1 MDRREIPIRLSG
13 GSAGI
18 QEFMNRLYPQTPRPQ
33 SRVIARDP
41 LGRISVAGP
50 RLPSAD
56 PQPDPRAP
64 FGFRKDVMDRL
75 TGIQPTMGTVPSLPP
90 KKPMSF
96 MDRISPELGTP
107 ASAGLGAAAARGLQ
121 LSGYSEVPVTTAQGL
136 GAMMQ
141 SGMEAFQAAKAAE
154 TAGKRADLA
163 DRLAI
168 ENARTARIKAEPSGP
183 LTGTSKFA
191 QSGNILLGLA
201 AKIKNGTA
209 TAEEKALYSYTYANA
224 VRPDKF
230 TTFDQATGQATTTE
244 VPAMD
249 LPTDIFPRPEGM
261 REPLVTEK
269 PSTQQLKDVLKIKDT
284 AKMLANLNTYRTT
297 LQNPEFSV
305 TQQIGGAAGF
315 PSALASTASSQSEA
329 LRMDLKKLYELG
341 ALVGGDFQIL
351 DNLLTSPNTA
361 KAIKGGRDFL
371 LAQLSQL
378 EKQLELDLAEKGV
391 QLKGTQS
398 LPIIAN
404 DADAYEAAPN
414 YTFIKLPNGN
424 IVFKNPHAG
433 GK

>member
-1 MDRREIPIRLSG
+1 
-13 GSAGI
+13 
-18 QEFMNRLYPQTPRPQ
+18 
-33 SRVIARDP
+33 
-41 LGRISVAGP
+41 
-50 RLPSAD
+50 
-56 PQPDPRAP
+56 
-64 FGFRKDVMDRL
+64 
-75 TGIQPTMGTVPSLPP
+75 MGATPP
-90 KKPMSF
+90 KKPMSL
-96 MDRISPELGTP
+96 MERLSPEFGTP
-107 ASAGLGAAAARGLQ
+107 ASAGLGAAAATGLQ
-121 LSGYSEVPVTTAQGL
+121 LSGYSPTPISTAQGL

-141 SGMEAFQAAKAAE
+141 SGMQAFQAAKAAE
-154 TAGKRADLA
+154 TAEKRADLA

-201 AKIKNGTA
+201 GKIKKGTA

-230 TTFDQATGQATTTE
+230 TTFDQTTGQATTTE

-249 LPTDIFPRPEGM
+249 LPPDIFPRPEGM
-261 REPLVTEK
+261 RDPLVTEK
-269 PSTQQLKDVLKIKDT
+269 PSAQQLKDALKLKDT

-315 PSALASTASSQSEA
+315 PSTLASTAQSQSET

-351 DNLLTSPNTA
+351 DNLLTSPNTT
-361 KAIKGGRDFL
+361 KAITGGRDFL
-371 LAQLSQL
+371 LAQLSEL

-424 IVFKNPHAG
+424 IVFKNPHAR